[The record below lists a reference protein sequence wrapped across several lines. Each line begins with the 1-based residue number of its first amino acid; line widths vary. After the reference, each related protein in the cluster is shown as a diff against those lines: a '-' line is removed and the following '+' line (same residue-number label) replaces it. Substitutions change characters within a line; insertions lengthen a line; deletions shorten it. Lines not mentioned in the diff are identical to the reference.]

1 MATTSTGTVSSN
13 AGTSYITGLASG
25 IDWTSMVDELIAVD
39 QQSVTNVQNLQSA
52 DQSKL
57 QAWQSFN
64 TQLLALKTAV
74 DAMEDPSDFSTFTT
88 NMSTI
93 SGTSNASDLLSAST
107 GATASPGNYTV
118 QVDNLAQAEQLASN
132 PFASSS
138 TALGS
143 SYAGDILINGKVI
156 TVSDKDTLA
165 DVAASINQA
174 DTGASPSGVTAAVV
188 NFGTDNNRL
197 ILTSGA
203 TGAAG
208 ISLLNGSSANL
219 VQQFGWKDDETPI
232 IKNPI
237 TNGAQSDLFSSP
249 STAVSSLL
257 SLTNPQSGTVYI
269 NNQPITIDLGGPNAM
284 SLTDIENAI
293 NTANITGV
301 TASVVPQ
308 TENGSTYYGLQIVQS
323 SGTPTFTDA
332 DNILNTLG
340 ILDHTSNS
348 STGVVSENSMTSNGS
363 YITASTLLDDI
374 DGYSPSQ
381 NDTITLEGNGTAV
394 GQAVN
399 TTFAIKS
406 TTTVQDILNQIDA
419 SYGNV
424 LAYVTSD
431 GKIQVDDLSGN
442 ASSNLIVN
450 LSSSSPTLDFGDGNF
465 GAASAELV
473 AGQDAS
479 VEVDGVPV
487 TSSSN
492 TLDDVIPG
500 VTLNLLKAD
509 SSTTVNLNV
518 TEDTSAIMTLINN
531 FVTAYN
537 AVASTISTQ
546 DSYNTTTNATGG
558 VLFGDNT
565 LLNVSSDL
573 TSALLK
579 PVSGVNSNFSTL
591 AQVGITVDETG
602 QMSVDDTTLQGYLQ
616 TNFNDVMSLFAGQGT
631 TSSNSLSYV
640 ADTQDTQPGSY
651 TVDITQA
658 ATQSEATSDNPVD
671 ATLTSDDTLTIT
683 QGNNTATIDLK
694 KSMSMNDIL
703 NAINTEL
710 STDSSGQTGGHY
722 AIGITASQNGQNLVL
737 TSTGYG
743 SGSSFTI
750 TDSTGELWNTTP
762 QKFTGNDVAGTIGGE
777 AATGSG
783 QVLTGN
789 SGNAN
794 TAGLSVEYTGSS
806 GSPAGVDVGTIK
818 ITNGVAALFDHALF
832 NITDPYSGYV
842 AFKETSLQN
851 SITNYTTEINQMNAQ
866 LAQKKQQMLN
876 EFVAMETAIAT
887 IQSESSWLTSQI
899 TAASNGWQLT
909 AATSSTSL

>member
-1 MATTSTGTVSSN
+1 
-13 AGTSYITGLASG
+13 
-25 IDWTSMVDELIAVD
+25 MVDQLIAVD
-39 QQSVTNVQNLQSA
+39 QQSVTNVQTLQSA

-64 TQLLALKTAV
+64 TQLLSLKTAV
-74 DAMEDPSDFSTFTT
+74 DAMEDPSDFSAFTT
-88 NMSTI
+88 NISTI

-107 GATASPGNYTV
+107 GSTASPGNYTI
-118 QVDNLAQAEQLASN
+118 QVDTLAQAQQLASN
-132 PFASSS
+132 PFTGSS

-156 TVSDKDTLA
+156 TISDKDTLA

-174 DTGASPSGVTAAVV
+174 DTGASPSGVTATAV
-188 NFGTDNNRL
+188 NFGTDDSRL
-197 ILTSGA
+197 ILTSAA

-232 IKNPI
+232 IKNTI
-237 TNGAQSDLFSSP
+237 TDGAQSDLFTSP

-257 SLTNPQSGTVYI
+257 SLTNPQSGIVYI
-269 NNQPITIDLGGPNAM
+269 NNQPISLNLGGTNAM
-284 SLTDIENAI
+284 SLTDIKNAI
-293 NTANITGV
+293 NSANAGV
-301 TASVVPQ
+301 TASVVSQ
-308 TENGSTYYGLQIVQS
+308 TENGSTYYRLQIVQS

-348 STGVVSENSMTSNGS
+348 DTGVVSGNSMTSNGS
-363 YITASTLLDDI
+363 DITASTLLENI
-374 DGYSPSQ
+374 DGYTFNKGDSITLSGTDTAGNTVSGPSL
-381 NDTITLEGNGTAV
+381 TIT
-394 GQAVN
+394 
-399 TTFAIKS
+399 S
-406 TTTVQDILNQIDA
+406 STTVQNLLNQIDT

-431 GKIQVDDLSGN
+431 GKIRVDDLSGN

-450 LSSSSPTLDFGDGNF
+450 LSSSSPTLDFGSF

-479 VEVDGVPV
+479 VKVDGVPA

-492 TLDDVIPG
+492 AIDDVIPG

-509 SSTTVNLNV
+509 SSTTINLNV
-518 TEDTSAIMTLINN
+518 TEDTSAIMTLVNN

-565 LLNVSSDL
+565 LLNVRSDL
-573 TSALLK
+573 TSALIK
-579 PVSGVNSNFSTL
+579 PVSGVNSQFSSL
-591 AQVGITVDETG
+591 AQVGITVDEKG

-616 TNFNDVMSLFAGQGT
+616 SNFNDVMSLFVGQGT

-640 ADTQDTQPGSY
+640 GDTQNTQPGSY
-651 TVDITQA
+651 TVAITQA
-658 ATQSEATSDNPVD
+658 ATKSSATSDNPVGT
-671 ATLTSDDTLTIT
+671 TLGSNDTLTIT
-683 QGNNTATIDLK
+683 QGKNTATIDLTK
-694 KSMSMNDIL
+694 GMSINDII

-710 STDSSGQTGGHY
+710 ATDSSGQTGGHY
-722 AIGITASQNGQNLVL
+722 AIGITASQNSQNLVL

-743 SGSSFTI
+743 SASSFTI

-762 QKFTGNDVAGTIGGE
+762 QKFTGQDVAGTIGGE
-777 AATGSG
+777 VATGSG

-789 SGNAN
+789 TGNAN

-842 AFKETSLQN
+842 AFKETSLQD
-851 SITNYTTEINQMNAQ
+851 SISNYTTEINQKNEQ

-887 IQSESSWLTSQI
+887 IQSESSWLTSQV